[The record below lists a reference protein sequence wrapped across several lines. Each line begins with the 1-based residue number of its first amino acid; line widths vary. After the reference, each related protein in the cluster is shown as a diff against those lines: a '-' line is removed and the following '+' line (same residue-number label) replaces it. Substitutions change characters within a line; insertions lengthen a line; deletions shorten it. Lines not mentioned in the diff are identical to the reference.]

1 MDIDCGSFLVRHTKS
16 AIEKGKIQ
24 EQDIDRALFNLFSVQ
39 LRLGIFDKPNND
51 QWFSQLGPNNV
62 CTKEHRELA
71 AEAVRQGA
79 VLLKNDH
86 SFLPLK
92 RSEVRHLA
100 IIGPSANDAYAMGGD
115 YTGFTPESQS
125 NICLT

>member
-1 MDIDCGSFLVRHTKS
+1 MDLNCGSFLVRHTKS

-39 LRLGIFDKPNND
+39 LRLGIFDKPNNN
-51 QWFSQLGPNNV
+51 QLGSDNV

-79 VLLKNDH
+79 VLLKNYNN
-86 SFLPLK
+86 FLPLK
-92 RSEVRHLA
+92 RSEVRHVA
-100 IIGPSANDAYAMGGD
+100 IIGPSANDAHAMGGD
-115 YTGFTPESQS
+115 YTGSKPLSQL
-125 NICLT
+125 NILLTYYL